1 MSPPPI
7 GNGKALAQL
16 IAGKSLALAK
26 VAGGGTLEARRISS
40 GVVFYWR
47 RTVAG
52 DTRREPIGAYDPK
65 APPLSLAPV
74 AGSYGYSVKAAE
86 RVAERMASEDA
97 TERARGSSYDE
108 ANRAKQA
115 ATKAAKAAQAHL
127 KTHTLRSLLE
137 AYSDH
142 LQVLGRQAH
151 ADTRSIFT
159 LHVFE
164 AWPKIAGKPA
174 CQVTKTDVI
183 QMLQRVHSAGK
194 ARTSNKLRSYLSAA
208 YQVALDSDS
217 SAAIPAKFRA
227 YHIQVNPVAATKRD
241 TAADRA
247 DKNPLSSEEMRTYWG
262 IIKDLP
268 GIKGAALRLHLL
280 TGAPRIAQ
288 VSRVKSARDGYI
300 ELLDGKGR
308 PGKPARPYAL
318 PLLGKALED
327 FQSLPKGGEWLLSTD
342 AGVTHIAPTTLSGWA
357 VDAVA
362 GHIKDFQA
370 KRLRSG
376 VETLLAS
383 LRVSQEVRGRLQSHG
398 VSGVQSAHYNAYDY
412 MPEKVTALEALH
424 RALEPA
430 QAKVIPLPKQK
441 TKGIK

>member
-1 MSPPPI
+1 MSPASI
-7 GNGKALAQL
+7 STGKALAQL
-16 IAGKSLALAK
+16 VAGKSLALAK
-26 VAGGGTLEARRISS
+26 IAGGGTLEARRISS

-52 DTRREPIGAYDPK
+52 ATRREPIGAYDPK
-65 APPLSLAPV
+65 APPQSLAPV

-86 RVAERMASEDA
+86 RTAERMASEDA
-97 TERARGSSYDE
+97 VERARGSSYDE

-127 KTHTLRSLLE
+127 KTHTLLRLLE
-137 AYSDH
+137 AYCDY
-142 LQVLGRQAH
+142 LQGLGRQAH
-151 ADTRSIFT
+151 ANARSIFT
-159 LHVFE
+159 LHVYE
-164 AWPKIAGKPA
+164 AWPTISSKPA
-174 CQVTKTDVI
+174 CQVTKADVI

-217 SAAIPAKFRA
+217 SAAIPARFRA
-227 YHIQVNPVAATKRD
+227 YHVQINPVAGTKRD

-247 DKNPLSSEEMRTYWG
+247 DKNPLSSDEMRTYWG
-262 IIKDLP
+262 IIKDLS
-268 GIKGAALRLHLL
+268 GIKGQALRLHLL

-288 VSRVKSARDGYI
+288 VVRVRSARDGYI

-318 PLLGKALED
+318 PLIGKALDD
-327 FQSLPKGGEWLLSTD
+327 FQNLPQGGEWLLSTD
-342 AGVTHIAPTTLSGWA
+342 GGVTHIANTTLSGWA
-357 VDAVA
+357 KEAA
-362 GHIKDFQA
+362 GNNIKGFQA

-383 LRVSQEVRGRLQSHG
+383 LGVSQEVRGRLQSHG
-398 VSGVQSAHYNAYDY
+398 VSGVQSTHYNAYDY
-412 MPEKVTALEALH
+412 MAEKVAALEALH
-424 RALEPA
+424 RALEPT
-430 QAKVIPLPKQK
+430 QTKVILLPNQRRKA
-441 TKGIK
+441 